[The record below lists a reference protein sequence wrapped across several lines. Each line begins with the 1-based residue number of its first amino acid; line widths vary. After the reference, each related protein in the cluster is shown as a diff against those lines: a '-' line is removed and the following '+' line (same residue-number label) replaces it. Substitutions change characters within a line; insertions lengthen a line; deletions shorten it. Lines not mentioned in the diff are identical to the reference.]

1 MTKQPDSEALRA
13 KRYRAHRRGDHSLCR
28 AGQCGVVS
36 DDVRKFDPSAGE
48 TVTAAVLAFLDATP
62 PASDNGPQ
70 VILARCALRL
80 AEAIDGNPTGLPG
93 HVRELNS
100 IMAQLAETGDGE
112 DELSEIRA
120 RRAARRA
127 ALFETH

>member
-1 MTKQPDSEALRA
+1 MTKQPDSEALRTR
-13 KRYRAHRRGDHSLCR
+13 RYRAHRRGDHSLCR
-28 AGQCGVVS
+28 AGQC
-36 DDVRKFDPSAGE
+36 DDVPEEVRKFDPSADE
-48 TVTAAVLAFLDATP
+48 TVSAAVLAFIDETALG
-62 PASDNGPQ
+62 SDNGPQ
-70 VILARCALRL
+70 VVLARCALRL

-127 ALFETH
+127 ALFETF